1 MTKPRQAEC
10 ELSMRTMEQIIA
22 SLSRSA
28 DDGQALPE
36 RLCSDCTAVLALMG
50 TAMSLVTDAGFSAV
64 VGASDPS
71 ARQLDESQFELG
83 EGPAVEVTRGD
94 VSACYTDLDDG
105 DSARWPTF
113 VPRAADAGV
122 EWILALPL
130 RVGPQRV
137 GSLGLYG
144 ARRVGLGRVDVRAA
158 RAYADAAVV
167 VLLQLQHRSLAAEGE
182 PLHPALD
189 GPVIY
194 RAEVHQATG
203 FVSVRASVGI
213 DEALLLLRAR
223 AYASGRPLLEV
234 SRDVLAGRLQLEL
247 DGDG

>member
-1 MTKPRQAEC
+1 
-10 ELSMRTMEQIIA
+10 MRTMEQIIA

-28 DDGQALPE
+28 PDAQALPE
-36 RLCSDCTAVLALMG
+36 RLCSDCATFLALMG
-50 TAMSLVTDAGFSAV
+50 TAMSLVTEAGFSAV
-64 VGASDPS
+64 VGASNPT

-94 VSACYTDLDDG
+94 SSACYTELDDG
-105 DSARWPTF
+105 ATARWPAF

-122 EWILALPL
+122 EWILAVPL

-144 ARRVGLGRVDVRAA
+144 ARGPGGGQVDVRGA

-167 VLLQLQHRSLAAEGE
+167 VLLQLQHQSLLGE

-189 GPVIY
+189 APVTY

-203 FVSVRASVGI
+203 YVSVRAAVGI

-234 SRDVLAGRLQLEL
+234 ARDVLAGRVQLEL